1 VARTILVLNA
11 GSSSLKFALF
21 DAAPGGRLERRAAGA
36 FDDLGSAPHFVP
48 RLMAWIEAQ
57 LGGEPL
63 WAAGH
68 RVVFG
73 GERHRL
79 PERVDAALLARL
91 EALVPMMPLHLPENL
106 SPMRRLLEAYPALP
120 QVACFDTGFHRTLPR
135 LARLFGLP
143 RALADAGV
151 LRYGFHGLS
160 YEYVAARLPE
170 VDARAARGRTIVAH
184 LGNGAS
190 LCALRAGE
198 SVETTMG
205 FSALDGLL
213 MGTRPGAL
221 DPGVPLYL
229 LQEKGMDPARLAKL
243 LYHECGLLGVS
254 GVSNDMRELLA
265 SDEAPAKEAVAL
277 FCYRLVGEIG
287 RLAAVLGGLDALVFT
302 GGIGEHA
309 APVRAQVCEALAWL
323 GLALDG
329 EANARHGPRL
339 SAQDSAVSAWVIPT
353 DEDLVIAR
361 HTRALLEG
369 PHGQT

>member
-1 VARTILVLNA
+1 MARTILVLNA
-11 GSSSLKFALF
+11 GSSSIKFALF
-21 DAAPGGRLERRAAGA
+21 DAAAGGRLERRAAGA
-36 FDDLGSAPHFVP
+36 FDDIGSAPHFVP
-48 RLMAWIEAQ
+48 RLMDWIEAQ
-57 LGGEPL
+57 LGDEPL

-73 GERHRL
+73 GEQHRL
-79 PERVDAALLARL
+79 PERVDASLLARL

-106 SPMRRLLEAYPALP
+106 SPMRRLLDEYPALP

-143 RALADAGV
+143 RALSEAGL

-160 YEYVAARLPE
+160 YEYIVTRLPDL
-170 VDARAARGRTIVAH
+170 DARAARGRTLVAH

-229 LQEKGMDPARLAKL
+229 LQEKGMDPARLERL
-243 LYHECGLLGVS
+243 LYPSCS
-254 GVSNDMRELLA
+254 PRT
-265 SDEAPAKEAVAL
+265 
-277 FCYRLVGEIG
+277 I
-287 RLAAVLGGLDALVFT
+287 
-302 GGIGEHA
+302 HA
-309 APVRAQVCEALAWL
+309 RKRRSRSSATA
-323 GLALDG
+323 
-329 EANARHGPRL
+329 L
-339 SAQDSAVSAWVIPT
+339 SARSAAWPRCWAASTRSSLPGASAST
-353 DEDLVIAR
+353 RLRCAR
-361 HTRALLEG
+361 RCARRSPGSASCSTGRPMRATG
-369 PHGQT
+369 RASARPAAR

>member
-1 VARTILVLNA
+1 MARTILVLNA
-11 GSSSLKFALF
+11 GSSSVKFALF
-21 DAAPGGRLERRAAGA
+21 DAAAGGRLERRAAGA
-36 FDDLGSAPHFVP
+36 FDDIGSAPHFVP
-48 RLMAWIEAQ
+48 RLMDWIEAQ
-57 LGGEPL
+57 LGDEPL

-73 GERHRL
+73 GEQHRL
-79 PERVDAALLARL
+79 PERVDASLLARL

-106 SPMRRLLEAYPALP
+106 SPMRRLLDEYPALP

-143 RALADAGV
+143 RALSEAGL

-160 YEYVAARLPE
+160 YEYIVTRLPDL
-170 VDARAARGRTIVAH
+170 DARAARGRTLVAH

-213 MGTRPGAL
+213 MGTRPGTL
-221 DPGVPLYL
+221 DPGVLLYL
-229 LQEKGMDPARLAKL
+229 LQEKGMDPARLERL
-243 LYHECGLLGVS
+243 LYHESGLLGVS
-254 GVSNDMRELLA
+254 GISNDMRELLA
-265 SDEAPAKEAVAL
+265 SDDPRAKEAIAL
-277 FCYRLVGEIG
+277 FSYRLVGEIG

-309 APVRAQVCEALAWL
+309 APVRAQVCQALAWL
-323 GLALDG
+323 GLVLDG
-329 EANARHGPRL
+329 EANARHGPRI
-339 SAQDSAVSAWVIPT
+339 SAAGSAVSAWVIPT
-353 DEDLVIAR
+353 DEDLMIAE
-361 HTRALLEG
+361 HTRAILEG
-369 PHGQT
+369 HHG